1 MFRGLNPAVAVI
13 LAIGYAALIVILCQW
28 PTVRRRLSSLG
39 SVGQMAL
46 TNYLTQSLFFVFVL
60 YGFGLG
66 LLPWMWPTLALVFS
80 VGVFALQVL
89 FSRWWL
95 ARHRFGPAEWLWR
108 WATYGVR
115 PPLRR

>member
-1 MFRGLNPAVAVI
+1 MI